1 MTMSIPRKPEV
12 KGFVIAMDGP
22 AGVGKSTIAKAIAH
36 SLGFYFLNSGNFYR
50 AITLRVLQLGRDPL
64 QADQVLT
71 TAQQTQVEIIAGRVH
86 ANGADVEDLLHSEEI
101 DRYVAQHSAI
111 IPLRTIVNEQ
121 LRKLAAG
128 GLNIVAEGRD
138 ITTVVFPKAQ
148 CKFFLDAIP
157 AVRAKRRYNQQ
168 PTEMSL
174 EELQRSIEERDE
186 IDRNKPV
193 GGLKIAPDALYIDSS
208 YLTIDEVYER
218 VLRAIFIRIDEE
230 ADKNQDQEKNVEE
243 VKEVLETQSE
253 PQQKSN
259 MQTMLQEEYLKSLD
273 GIEDGQ
279 LVTGTVVQVNNEYV
293 FVDVGYKSEGRIPA
307 EEFTTI
313 PAVGDEVKVIIVNK
327 EGKGGQ
333 IVISKKR
340 ADVKERT
347 DVLKDAAENRSPV
360 LGKFVKVIKGGFEVD
375 LGSDFLGF
383 CPLSKA
389 DVIRVEDPETLVGIT
404 DYFVIDKFHT
414 GFKLK
419 SVVSRREYLEKK
431 IKENKEKFF
440 ATVHIGDV
448 VEGSVKSFTS
458 FGAFIDL
465 GGFDGLLHINDM
477 SWGHVT
483 KPKDFVKKGQVIQLR
498 LINIDPVSQKIN
510 LSLKHMQEDP
520 WNTFEERFKI
530 GDVVKAP
537 VTKIT
542 TFGAFIEIEPGIEGL
557 AHISELSWT
566 KRINNPKE
574 VLSIG
579 DVVEAKVLGY
589 DLDKKRVSLG
599 LKQLEE
605 NPWDSIVERYPQ
617 GMTLTKPV
625 VKVTNSGAFINLEE
639 GIDGF
644 LHIDD
649 ISWTK
654 KVRNMTEFCKD
665 GDVIDVVVTRIDPT
679 TRHIRLGVK
688 QLEGN
693 PWNTLKHDYPKG
705 SIISGEVSNVT
716 DFGVFVR
723 VLGDIEG
730 LISKYNLVGPDEE
743 FADSILNKFKVGD
756 PITAMVVEVN
766 PATQKLSLSIKEMIR
781 KSQQSE
787 MSKYIHDED
796 DGDTFTFGDLMRSR
810 EK

>member
-1 MTMSIPRKPEV
+1 MSTEGKIERR
-12 KGFVIAMDGP
+12 GFVVAMDGP
-22 AGVGKSTIAKAIAH
+22 AGVGKSSIANMVAKH
-36 SLGFYFLNSGNFYR
+36 LGYYFLNSGNFYR
-50 AITLRVLQLGRDPL
+50 AITKAVLEQGRNADDPDEVL
-64 QADQVLT
+64 DVARNIKLSIVHERLFADGV
-71 TAQQTQVEIIAGRVH
+71 
-86 ANGADVEDLLHSEEI
+86 DVEDSLHTDAI
-101 DRYVAQHSAI
+101 DAYVAKHSAI
-111 IPLRTIVNEQ
+111 VLLRDIVNGY
-121 LRKLAAG
+121 LRDLARR
-128 GLNIVAEGRD
+128 GLDIVCEGRD
-138 ITTVVFPKAQ
+138 ITTVVFPEAQ
-148 CKFFLDAIP
+148 CKFFLDASVE
-157 AVRAKRRYNQQ
+157 VRARRRYEQQ
-168 PTEMSL
+168 PTEMSYEQL
-174 EELQRSIEERDE
+174 VKAVAERDE

-193 GGLKIAPDALYIDSS
+193 GALKVAPDALYIDTS
-208 YLTIDEVYER
+208 YLTIDEVYDT
-218 VLRAIFIRIDEE
+218 VLRAIFTRIRSEN
-230 ADKNQDQEKNVEE
+230 KDQERNVEE
-243 VKEVLETQSE
+243 VKEVLETQE
-253 PQQKSN
+253 VPRQKAD
-259 MQTMLQEEYLKSLD
+259 MQTMLQEHYLKSLD
-273 GIEDGQ
+273 EIEDGQ

-293 FVDVGYKSEGRIPA
+293 FVDVGYKSEGRIA
-307 EEFTTI
+307 LDEFSTV
-313 PAVGDEVKVIIVNK
+313 PAVGDEVKVMIVNK

-340 ADVKERT
+340 ADIKERT
-347 DVLKDAAENRSPV
+347 EVLKEAADNRSPV
-360 LGKFVKVIKGGFEVD
+360 MGKFIKVIKGGFEVD
-375 LGSDFLGF
+375 LGGEFLGF

-389 DVIRVEDPETLVGIT
+389 DVVRVEDPETMVGIA
-404 DYFVIDKFHT
+404 DYFIIDKFHT
-414 GFKLK
+414 GAKLK

-440 ATVHIGDV
+440 STVKIGDV

-520 WNTFEERFKI
+520 WNTFEERYAVN
-530 GDVVKAP
+530 DVVKAP
-537 VTKIT
+537 VTKLT
-542 TFGAFIEIEPGIEGL
+542 TFGVFIEIEPGIEGL

-574 VLSIG
+574 LLSIG

-605 NPWDSIVERYPQ
+605 NPWDTISERYPQ

-625 VKVTNSGAFINLEE
+625 VKITNSGAFVNLEE

-654 KVRNMTEFCKD
+654 KIRNMSEFCKE
-665 GDVIDVVVTRIDPT
+665 GDVIDVVVTRVDPQ

-693 PWNTLKHDYPKG
+693 PWQTLRHDYPKG
-705 SIISGEVSNVT
+705 SVISGEVSNVT

-743 FADSILNKFKVGD
+743 YSDNVLAKYKVGD
-756 PITAMVVEVN
+756 PINAAVVEIN
-766 PATQKLSLSIKEMIR
+766 PATQKLSLSVKEMIR

-787 MSKYIHDED
+787 ISKYIHDD
-796 DGDTFTFGDLMRSR
+796 DGDTFTFGDLMKSR
-810 EK
+810 ENNQE

>member
-1 MTMSIPRKPEV
+1 MSTEGKIERR
-12 KGFVIAMDGP
+12 GFVVAMDGP
-22 AGVGKSTIAKAIAH
+22 AGVGKSSIANMVAKH
-36 SLGFYFLNSGNFYR
+36 LGYYFLNSGNFYR
-50 AITLRVLQLGRDPL
+50 AITKAVLEQGRNADDPDEVL
-64 QADQVLT
+64 DVARNIKLSIVHERLFADGV
-71 TAQQTQVEIIAGRVH
+71 
-86 ANGADVEDLLHSEEI
+86 DVEDSLHTDAI
-101 DRYVAQHSAI
+101 DAYVAKHSAI
-111 IPLRTIVNEQ
+111 VMLRDIVNGY
-121 LRKLAAG
+121 LRDLARR
-128 GLNIVAEGRD
+128 GLDIVCEGRD
-138 ITTVVFPKAQ
+138 ITTVVFPEAQ
-148 CKFFLDAIP
+148 CKFFLDASVE
-157 AVRAKRRYNQQ
+157 VRARRRYEQQ
-168 PTEMSL
+168 PTEMSYEQL
-174 EELQRSIEERDE
+174 VKAVAERDE

-193 GGLKIAPDALYIDSS
+193 GALKVAPDALYIDTS
-208 YLTIDEVYER
+208 YLTIDEVYDT
-218 VLRAIFIRIDEE
+218 VLRAIFTRIRSEN
-230 ADKNQDQEKNVEE
+230 KDQERNVEE
-243 VKEVLETQSE
+243 VKEVLETQE
-253 PQQKSN
+253 VPRQKAD
-259 MQTMLQEEYLKSLD
+259 MQTMLQEHYLKSLD
-273 GIEDGQ
+273 EIEDGQ

-293 FVDVGYKSEGRIPA
+293 FVDVGYKSEGRIA
-307 EEFTTI
+307 LDEFSTV
-313 PAVGDEVKVIIVNK
+313 PAVGDEVKVMIVNK

-340 ADVKERT
+340 ADIKERT
-347 DVLKDAAENRSPV
+347 EVLKEAADNRSPV
-360 LGKFVKVIKGGFEVD
+360 MGKFIKVIKGGFEVD
-375 LGSDFLGF
+375 LGGEFLGF

-389 DVIRVEDPETLVGIT
+389 DVVRVEDPETMVGIA
-404 DYFVIDKFHT
+404 DYFIIDKFHT
-414 GFKLK
+414 GAKLK

-440 ATVHIGDV
+440 STVKIGDV

-520 WNTFEERFKI
+520 WNTFEERYAVN
-530 GDVVKAP
+530 DVVKAP
-537 VTKIT
+537 VTKLT
-542 TFGAFIEIEPGIEGL
+542 TFGVFIEIEPGIEGL

-574 VLSIG
+574 LLSIG

-605 NPWDSIVERYPQ
+605 NPWDTISERYPQ

-625 VKVTNSGAFINLEE
+625 VKITNSGAFVNLEE

-654 KVRNMTEFCKD
+654 KIRNMSEFCKE
-665 GDVIDVVVTRIDPT
+665 GDVIDVVVTRVDPQ

-693 PWNTLKHDYPKG
+693 PWQTLRHDYPKG
-705 SIISGEVSNVT
+705 SVISGEVSNVT

-743 FADSILNKFKVGD
+743 YSDNVLAKYKVGD
-756 PITAMVVEVN
+756 PINAAVVEIN
-766 PATQKLSLSIKEMIR
+766 PATQKLSLSVKEMIR

-787 MSKYIHDED
+787 ISKYIHDD
-796 DGDTFTFGDLMRSR
+796 DGDTFTFGDLMKSR
-810 EK
+810 ENNQE